1 MLAASSRELVLA
13 PLNMPEAI
21 TCLESLSESSSREAK
36 SVTEPALN
44 KKTHTNLAN
53 DWLRKDPAAATT

>member
-1 MLAASSRELVLA
+1 MA